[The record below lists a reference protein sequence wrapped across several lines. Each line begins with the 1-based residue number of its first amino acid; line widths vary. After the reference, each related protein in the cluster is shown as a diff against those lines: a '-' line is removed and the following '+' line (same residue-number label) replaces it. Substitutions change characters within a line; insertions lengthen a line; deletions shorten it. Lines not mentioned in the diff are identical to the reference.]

1 MTDELAEAI
10 IDDARER
17 MANAVD
23 HARQEFSG
31 IRTGRANS
39 GLVEKLPVEYYGSS
53 VPLQQLASFSV
64 PDARM
69 LMISPFDKGSIGAI
83 ERAILDANIGLNP
96 SNDGAAIR
104 LAFPQLTEERRKD
117 FVRLARERAEESRTA
132 VRNARREAR
141 KDLESMQRDG
151 DVSEDELRRLES
163 ELDRQTKRHESEI
176 DEALEHKTAELM
188 EA

>member
-1 MTDELAEAI
+1 MTDDLAEAI
-10 IDDARER
+10 IEDARER
-17 MANAVD
+17 MERAVE

-39 GLVEKLPVEYYGSS
+39 GLVEKLNVEYYGSN

-83 ERAILDANIGLNP
+83 ERAILDANLGLNP

-104 LAFPQLTEERRKD
+104 LAFPQLTEERRRD
-117 FVRLARERAEESRTA
+117 FVRLARERAEDGRTA

-141 KDLESMQRDG
+141 KDLESMERDG
-151 DVSEDELRRLES
+151 DVSEDDLHRLES

-176 DEALEHKTAELM
+176 DEALDHKTAELM